1 MEPCGEEKT
10 GATPSAWTSDA
21 TPVYSRAQSLPI
33 SQPGR
38 QGTPRAAGRS
48 QGSCDSGLSGPEAT
62 SAAWRRRQPAG
73 TEKAYASPSG
83 KHESIAAWRYDP
95 FGEFYRDEVVAARET
110 RRIGRP
116 ERVCLV
122 NRNAPGVLGE
132 LSVEL
137 HGAPP
142 LRLGDV
148 SLGRG
153 KYACVAGKRNIAE
166 EQAEELTQRRQISVK
181 LLSDLR
187 ASILTPPARHAYTP
201 AGGVRHF

>member
-1 MEPCGEEKT
+1 MKWSRRKKRAGSEPDR
-10 GATPSAWTSDA
+10 AWQMDCDA
-21 TPVYSRAQSLPI
+21 
-33 SQPGR
+33 PGR
-38 QGTPRAAGRS
+38 GR
-48 QGSCDSGLSGPEAT
+48 
-62 SAAWRRRQPAG
+62 
-73 TEKAYASPSG
+73 
-83 KHESIAAWRYDP
+83 
-95 FGEFYRDEVVAARET
+95 
-110 RRIGRP
+110 
-116 ERVCLV
+116 
-122 NRNAPGVLGE
+122 E